1 MTPDL
6 WQETAAWCQEHD
18 IACLYFLA
26 DPGHNPTIRL
36 AEAMGFRLVDIRVEM
51 QLSLSG
57 ISSPGGGRPEHDLR
71 IRATRARDLPA
82 LEDIAAQV
90 HQDSRFFF
98 DEGFP
103 AARCRQLYALWV
115 RKSYQGFA
123 DQVMT
128 ALVEGRPAGYIALH
142 REAPATGRIGLV
154 GVLPSRQG
162 RGIGQALL
170 KDALGWFAQQ
180 GMAQAK
186 VTTQGRNLASQ
197 RLYQRCGFRVCEVGL
212 WYHKWFKEPT
222 PGEG

>member
-1 MTPDL
+1 MD
-6 WQETAAWCQEHD
+6 
-18 IACLYFLA
+18 
-26 DPGHNPTIRL
+26 
-36 AEAMGFRLVDIRVEM
+36 FRLVDIRVEM
-51 QLSLSG
+51 QISLPG
-57 ISSPGGGRPEHDLR
+57 VASPGEGKVDHDLL
-71 IRATRARDLPA
+71 IRTTRARDLPA
-82 LEDIAAQV
+82 LEDIAAQA

-123 DQVMT
+123 DRVMT
-128 ALVEGRPAGYIALH
+128 ALVEGRPVGYIALH
-142 REAPATGRIGLV
+142 REAPSAGRIGLV
-154 GVLPSRQG
+154 GVLPSRRG

-180 GMAQAK
+180 GMVQAR

-197 RLYQRCGFRVCEVGL
+197 RLYQRCGFRVCEMGL
-212 WYHKWFKEPT
+212 WYHKWFHKPG